1 MGRYRIIPG
10 PPVHKSKTCT
20 LVFAEDLTN
29 NRLVAL
35 KIMKHRHQFK
45 AEIDARYNN
54 GSPLSSSFVISLLG
68 WHCPAGD
75 PISDAGGQAPWEEA
89 TETSEEGGEATYVL
103 VMPQGERSLHD
114 ACAKE
119 RIAGIDADA
128 VMAIV
133 LHRLDDSPHGST
145 DSSMAIRQ
153 CGKQEL
159 VGRHRELRTSSAK
172 LAGLVVTSI
181 HCMLQDIVGL
191 LASVRRG
198 LTQLDDRP
206 KRVMQRLW

>member
-10 PPVHKSKTCT
+10 PPVHKSSTCRII
-20 LVFAEDLTN
+20 FAEDLTN

-128 VMAIV
+128 VVAIV
-133 LHRLDDSPHGST
+133 QQLAECLAYLHSMGTVHMDIKQRNVIRLADGRFILCD
-145 DSSMAIRQ
+145 MVIRE
-153 CGKQEL
+153 CY
-159 VGRHRELRTSSAK
+159 
-172 LAGLVVTSI
+172 VVS
-181 HCMLQDIVGL
+181 VGL
-191 LASVRRG
+191 ASDLAHFDFTAVFIYGPLVR
-198 LTQLDDRP
+198 
-206 KRVMQRLW
+206 

>member
-1 MGRYRIIPG
+1 MGRYRKISG
-10 PPVHKSKTCT
+10 PDVHKSSTCRI
-20 LVFAEDLTN
+20 VFAEDLTN

-68 WHCPAGD
+68 WHCPADD

-133 LHRLDDSPHGST
+133 LQLAECLAYLHLMGIVHMDIKQRNVIRLPDGRFILCD
-145 DSSMAIRQ
+145 MVIR
-153 CGKQEL
+153 E
-159 VGRHRELRTSSAK
+159 
-172 LAGLVVTSI
+172 
-181 HCMLQDIVGL
+181 
-191 LASVRRG
+191 
-198 LTQLDDRP
+198 
-206 KRVMQRLW
+206 

>member
-1 MGRYRIIPG
+1 MGRYRIFPG
-10 PPVHKSKTCT
+10 PPVHKSSTCRI
-20 LVFAEDLTN
+20 VFAEDLTN

-133 LHRLDDSPHGST
+133 LQLAECLAYLHSMGTVHMDIKQRNVIRLPDGRFILCD
-145 DSSMAIRQ
+145 MVRE
-153 CGKQEL
+153 CYL
-159 VGRHRELRTSSAK
+159 VS
-172 LAGLVVTSI
+172 
-181 HCMLQDIVGL
+181 VGL
-191 LASVRRG
+191 ASDLAHFDFTAVSLFWLIVR
-198 LTQLDDRP
+198 
-206 KRVMQRLW
+206 